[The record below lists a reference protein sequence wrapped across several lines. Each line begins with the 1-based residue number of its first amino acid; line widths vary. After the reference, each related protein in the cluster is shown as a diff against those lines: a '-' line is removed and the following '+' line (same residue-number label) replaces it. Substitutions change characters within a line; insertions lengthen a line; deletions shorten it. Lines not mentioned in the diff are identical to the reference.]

1 MRSRL
6 HPIKTRQNF
15 EIFVMRVTSA
25 TRHKNTRKP
34 TRRPRVFHIERSV
47 HRGSGEVSMPVAKK
61 KNEDWVN
68 SPRDALRGDGRS
80 LDDDLEAQQL
90 KVKSCRLPSVD
101 GQ

>member
-1 MRSRL
+1 M
-6 HPIKTRQNF
+6 PPG
-15 EIFVMRVTSA
+15 V
-25 TRHKNTRKP
+25 
-34 TRRPRVFHIERSV
+34 
-47 HRGSGEVSMPVAKK
+47 GSGEVSMPVAKK

>member
-1 MRSRL
+1 M
-6 HPIKTRQNF
+6 QC
-15 EIFVMRVTSA
+15 VTSA

-34 TRRPRVFHIERSV
+34 LALRPRVFHIERSV